1 MFKRFFIFILS
12 YLFLISNSFAAIVT
26 HKQTVE
32 FNQSENGLI
41 AGFAFNGDGTKMF
54 TSYNEADGD
63 EWYIR
68 EYNLS
73 TPYDISTRVYAG
85 DSERCLLEGITS
97 NGGIFDL
104 EFTSDGKR
112 LFFVKSAFNSNNAS
126 TADWVYAF
134 KLDSPYNLENCSLES
149 VKNGF
154 DFVNVQQEPSQA
166 GNFPKSGQNKHHII
180 RGVEISDDGKK
191 LFLLFF

>member
-12 YLFLISNSFAAIVT
+12 YLFLISFSFAAIVT

-63 EWYIR
+63 DWYIR

-85 DSERCLLEGITS
+85 DSERCLLEGVTS

-104 EFTSDGKR
+104 EFTSDGMR
-112 LFFVKSAFNSNNAS
+112 VFFVKSAFNNNNAS
-126 TADWVYAF
+126 TADWVYGF
-134 KLDSPYNLENCSLES
+134 KLDAPYNLENCTLRVS
-149 VKNGF
+149 KNGF
-154 DFVNVQQEPSQA
+154 DYVNVQQEPSQA
-166 GNFPKSGQNKHHII
+166 GNFPSMDKIKII
-180 RGVEISDDGKK
+180 
-191 LFLLFF
+191 